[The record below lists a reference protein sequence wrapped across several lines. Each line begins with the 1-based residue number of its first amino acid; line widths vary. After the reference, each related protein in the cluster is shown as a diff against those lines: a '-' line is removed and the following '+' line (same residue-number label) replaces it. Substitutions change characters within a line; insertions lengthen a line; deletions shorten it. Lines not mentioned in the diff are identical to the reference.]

1 MNPLDVHQLWW
12 HFVRN
17 IHEQKLQSVKP
28 HKTAC
33 NEIGEAPA
41 MLSSFNFRFMS
52 NRDLPPGQPRFIS
65 FFLSPRIYF
74 FFPSSPFISFFLSP
88 RIYFLLFCLSPRVY
102 FFLSPHLI
110 PFPRIYFLLP
120 FFPSYFL
127 FPDLFPNKHQQQP
140 SPYPALRHPL
150 TSIWLPARE
159 NFFLK
164 ISQLEFGCQKKR
176 EKSGHRDQNSSLK
189 IFSTPCVA
197 AFKAE
202 FWIQRWICSRMPI
215 A

>member
-1 MNPLDVHQLWW
+1 MFTNYGDILLKIFTLS
-12 HFVRN
+12 HFQ
-17 IHEQKLQSVKP
+17 EQKLQSVRP

-41 MLSSFNFRFMS
+41 MLSSFNFRLMS

-74 FFPSSPFISFFLSP
+74 FFPSSPFISFFLS
-88 RIYFLLFCLSPRVY
+88 
-102 FFLSPHLI
+102 
-110 PFPRIYFLLP
+110 PRIYFLLP

-164 ISQLEFGCQKKR
+164 ISQLP
-176 EKSGHRDQNSSLK
+176 QNL
-189 IFSTPCVA
+189 FHALRCR
-197 AFKAE
+197 F
-202 FWIQRWICSRMPI
+202 
-215 A
+215 